1 MEVRKKHASKPRTH
15 VSKAKLKHINLLQRI
30 IHCDHC
36 GRPLRIQTVSVE
48 NGKKYGYYQE
58 ASKMRGLECEFSSKV
73 VRMKVAED
81 QVFDFL
87 SNLRLPEDWQNQ
99 IRQKAE
105 DMDIV
110 REIESRKAKID
121 DDLRRIGRAYVD
133 RVFTES
139 EYENRRTK
147 LLNEKAS
154 LVIPDG
160 AKVIEIG
167 LRLESLQ
174 EFLEY
179 ATDDE
184 KYQILHILFDFVNYD
199 FKQAKIVCF
208 KPKAEFAEIFRLA
221 VPLTGWHEVE
231 GSIFDLAQNI
241 VDTQN

>member
-1 MEVRKKHASKPRTH
+1 MV
-15 VSKAKLKHINLLQRI
+15 
-30 IHCDHC
+30 
-36 GRPLRIQTVSVE
+36 
-48 NGKKYGYYQE
+48 
-58 ASKMRGLECEFSSKV
+58 
-73 VRMKVAED
+73 
-81 QVFDFL
+81 
-87 SNLRLPEDWQNQ
+87 
-99 IRQKAE
+99 
-105 DMDIV
+105 IV
-110 REIESRKAKID
+110 REIESRKVIID

-133 RVFTES
+133 RVFTEI

-167 LRLESLQ
+167 LRLEGLQ

-199 FKQAKIVCF
+199 FKQAKIVRF
-208 KPKAEFAEIFRLA
+208 KPKAEFAEISRLA
-221 VPLTGWHEVE
+221 APLTGWHKVE
-231 GSIFDLAQNI
+231 GSVFDLAQNN